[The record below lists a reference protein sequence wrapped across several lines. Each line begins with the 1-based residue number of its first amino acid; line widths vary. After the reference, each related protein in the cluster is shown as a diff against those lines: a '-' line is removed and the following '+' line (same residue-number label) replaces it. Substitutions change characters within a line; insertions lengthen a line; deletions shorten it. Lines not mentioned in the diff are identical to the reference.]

1 MLLFL
6 VTEKK
11 IACSIADVLIF
22 FSGASCEPP
31 LGFPNH
37 PKVFFL
43 DDEDRFC
50 TASTCDI
57 LLRLPVVYNEYEHFK
72 EAAILSFK
80 GNDGFG
86 GGV

>member
-1 MLLFL
+1 MPVQL
-6 VTEKK
+6 
-11 IACSIADVLIF
+11 LIF
-22 FSGASCEPP
+22 FSGASCEPSWLP
-31 LGFPNH
+31 Q
-37 PKVFFL
+37 VFFL

-57 LLRLPVVYNEYEHFK
+57 LPVVYNEYEHFK

-80 GNDGFG
+80 GFG